1 MLFTRPITARPA
13 LAEDRN
19 RISAFIRYET
29 RVHVHLDWRP
39 PEDWLG
45 EQPYWIVERGSRLI
59 AVLACPPDLPDLAW
73 VRLLALADGV
83 NPLDMWSRVWPE
95 IQTTLSE
102 RGLHEVAALSLEPW
116 SARVF
121 EAAGFR
127 ALQSIVVLA
136 RARGQTLPEATRV
149 IPARIRAADSDD
161 TIAIV
166 NVDQQAFASP
176 WHLSDAMIRHALR
189 QADRLTVA
197 EQDGRVVGYQLT
209 TASISGAHLARLAVR
224 PEYQGRGIGMA
235 LVRQLVE
242 DYNRRGGREISV
254 NTQADNL
261 ASLRVYEQLG
271 FRRNGVEIPVYR
283 LGF

>member
-59 AVLACPPDLPDLAW
+59 AVLACPPDLPDLTW
-73 VRLLALADGV
+73 IRLLALADGV
-83 NPLDMWSRVWPE
+83 DPLDMWSRVWPE
-95 IQTTLSE
+95 IQPELS
-102 RGLHEVAALSLEPW
+102 RQGLREAAALSLEPW
-116 SARVF
+116 SARLF

-127 ALQSIVVLA
+127 ARQSIVVLA
-136 RARGQTLPEATRV
+136 RPRGQRLSEAERV
-149 IPARIRAADSDD
+149 IPARVRLADLDD
-161 TIAIV
+161 SNAIIS
-166 NVDQQAFASP
+166 VDRQAFSSP

-197 EQDGRVVGYQLT
+197 EQDGQVVGYQLT
-209 TASISGAHLARLAVR
+209 TAGATGVHLARLAVR
-224 PEYQGRGIGMA
+224 PDYQGRGIGAA
-235 LVRQLVE
+235 LVRHLID

-254 NTQADNL
+254 NTQADNS
-261 ASLRVYEQLG
+261 ASLRVYEQMG
-271 FRRNGVEIPVYR
+271 FARNGVEIPVYR
-283 LGF
+283 LGL